1 MRNHLGKFSIFA
13 ALILAACG
21 GTGGDAGSA
30 TPVRVASTTSL
41 YDTGL
46 LDVLVPAFH
55 TSHPQYDVQ
64 VVAVG
69 TGEALALGQRKDAD
83 LVLVHAPER
92 EEQFLADGYGTRRTT
107 FMRNDFVL
115 AGPASD
121 PAGIA
126 AATSAAD
133 AMTRIASA
141 EAPFASR
148 GDDSGTHI
156 RERML
161 WDLAGMTP
169 EGDWYYDVGQGMGAT
184 LLFAGEK
191 QAYTLT
197 DRATLTTMRASGLD
211 LVELYTD
218 GDAMKNVYSV
228 IPVTDA
234 VEPEGA
240 AAFEAWILGPEAAA
254 IIRDYGVEEYGA
266 PLFTLLPHGA
276 PGT

>member
-1 MRNHLGKFSIFA
+1 MMRVPILA
-13 ALILAACG
+13 ALLAACG
-21 GTGGDAGSA
+21 GAGGDGGGT
-30 TPVRVASTTSL
+30 TPVRIASTTSL

-55 TSHPQYDVQ
+55 ETHPEYDVQ

-115 AGPASD
+115 AGPESD
-121 PAGIA
+121 PAEIA
-126 AATSAAD
+126 DATSAAD

-161 WDLAGMTP
+161 WSLAGIAP

-240 AAFEAWILGPEAAA
+240 AAFEAWILGPEAAD
-254 IIRDYGVEEYGA
+254 IIRDYGTEEYGA
-266 PLFTLLPHGA
+266 PLFQLLPHEV
-276 PGT
+276 PGE